1 MNRLTVFAISC
12 ISALAADVVPVP
24 KITPL
29 PVTADSRPLL
39 AASQTLAPMDLS
51 KAGYVEEE
59 FILSG
64 TANVYDWAADGTLT
78 VKTPNAPYASRILVR
93 RPADPARF
101 SGTVVVELMNAARR
115 FDWAMMWSYSHD
127 SFIEH
132 GDAWVGIT
140 MPGSVAGLQKFNP
153 TRYAALSFANPAPDA
168 PCATPAKGGPSPI
181 EEGLRWDMMSQVAAA
196 LKSNRTMRGLRVE
209 RVFMTTQ
216 TGDITTYINA
226 IHSHAKLENGKPAYD
241 GYLIKNPPNAGRIS
255 QCSAA
260 PAKGEA
266 RQTLNGVNVP
276 VIAVVAQGEV
286 LGSIAS
292 RRPDSDDPNGRY
304 RLYEIAGAAHIDK
317 YAYDAG
323 FPVFADQIAAVGAAQ
338 GTPAFPFNAPCTPE
352 IPLSDHPLLK
362 YSYDAAFA
370 NLDQWVR
377 KGTAPPKA
385 DRIQVKD
392 AGTPQAS
399 LAMDEFGNG
408 LGGVRS
414 PFVDVP
420 VATYT
425 TSSPGPG
432 TCGELGRVVRFDAP
446 KIQSL
451 YGDTKSYAS
460 KVSLSV
466 DRMVKERFLTE
477 GDGKRLKAELA
488 SGR

>member
-1 MNRLTVFAISC
+1 
-12 ISALAADVVPVP
+12 
-24 KITPL
+24 
-29 PVTADSRPLL
+29 
-39 AASQTLAPMDLS
+39 
-51 KAGYVEEE
+51 
-59 FILSG
+59 
-64 TANVYDWAADGTLT
+64 
-78 VKTPNAPYASRILVR
+78 
-93 RPADPARF
+93 
-101 SGTVVVELMNAARR
+101 
-115 FDWAMMWSYSHD
+115 
-127 SFIEH
+127 
-132 GDAWVGIT
+132 
-140 MPGSVAGLQKFNP
+140 VAGLQKFNP

-168 PCATPAKGGPSPI
+168 PCATPAKGGPSPM

-196 LKSNRTMRGLRVE
+196 LKSNGQSNRSLPGFRAE

-241 GYLIKNPPNAGRIS
+241 GYLIKNPPSAGRIS

-292 RRPDSDDPNGRY
+292 RRPDSDDANGRY

-317 YAYDAG
+317 FAYDAG

-338 GTPAFPFNAPCTPE
+338 GTPAWPFNAPCTPE

-377 KGTAPPKA
+377 KGTAPPRA
-385 DRIQVKD
+385 DRIQTKD
-392 AGTPQAS
+392 AS
-399 LAMDEFGNG
+399 LVMDEFGNA

-432 TCGELGRVVRFDAP
+432 TCGELGRVVRFDAAR
-446 KIQSL
+446 IQSL
-451 YGDTKSYAS
+451 HGDAKSYAS
-460 KVSLSV
+460 KVSQSV
-466 DRMVKERFLTE
+466 DRMVNDRFLTE
-477 GDGKRLKAELA
+477 SDGRKLKAELTSA
-488 SGR
+488 H